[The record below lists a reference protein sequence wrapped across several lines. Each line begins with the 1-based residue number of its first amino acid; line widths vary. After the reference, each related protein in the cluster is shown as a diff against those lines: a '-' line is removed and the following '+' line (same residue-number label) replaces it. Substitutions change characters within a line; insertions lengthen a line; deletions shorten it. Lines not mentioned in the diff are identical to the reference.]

1 MKHLKFPLFPL
12 LFIFILAE
20 SCTKEK
26 DPLNIT
32 TQYDGA
38 DFTANTT
45 RQFGVRA
52 QLDAL
57 VTEVKKGRT
66 TGTVVDYSILSQLY
80 NAGNPSLKSLTTSYY
95 ANRLDGS
102 NGWLEALA
110 QSSGSTYTPGAPSGQ
125 GGTFGGYFF
134 DENGLEM
141 EQMVEKGLFGAA
153 MYHHAVSLM
162 QSDMTSEK
170 ADQILAMFGAHPDFP
185 NTPTAANAANPD
197 KYLANY
203 AARRDKNDGK
213 GLYSQIKT
221 NFLTLQAALKAGGD
235 YNTER
240 DEALSALRLNWE
252 KVNFATVINY
262 CHSVISKMS
271 ATNPTDSDKAAALHA
286 YGECVG
292 FVHGWRN
299 IPQDYKTISDTEID
313 EILTLL
319 NAPYNGISTSYTF
332 ITNPL
337 NELPKLTQVIQ
348 KLKTRYQF
356 SDQEIEDFKKNW
368 VAEQGR

>member
-1 MKHLKFPLFPL
+1 MKYIISSLFPLFL
-12 LFIFILAE
+12 ILILAT
-20 SCTKEK
+20 SCKKEK
-26 DPLNIT
+26 DPLNIPA
-32 TQYDGA
+32 QYDGA
-38 DFTANTT
+38 AWQVNTT
-45 RQFGVRA
+45 LQYGVRA

-57 VTEVKKGRT
+57 VTEIKKGRT
-66 TGTVVDYSILSQLY
+66 TGVSLDYATLSQLY
-80 NAGNPSLKSLTTSYY
+80 NAGTPSLKSLTTSYY
-95 ANRLDGS
+95 DGRLDGAG
-102 NGWLEALA
+102 NWLDELA
-110 QSSGSTYTPGAPSGQ
+110 KASGTVYTPGVPTSQ
-125 GGTFGGYFF
+125 GGAFGGYLF
-134 DENGLEM
+134 DENGLEF
-141 EQMVEKGLFGAA
+141 EQLVEKGLFGAA
-153 MYHHAVSLM
+153 MYHHAVTLM
-162 QSDMTSEK
+162 QSDVTNEK
-170 ADQILAMFGAHPDFP
+170 ADQILAIFGAHPDFP
-185 NTPTAANAANPD
+185 NTPTAGNAANPD

-221 NFLTLQAALKAGGD
+221 NFITAQAAIKAGSD

-271 ATNPTDSDKAAALHA
+271 ATNPSDSDKAASLHA

-292 FVHGWRN
+292 FVHGWRT
-299 IPQDYKTISDTEID
+299 IPQAYRTITDTEID
-313 EILTLL
+313 EVLTLL
-319 NAPYNGISTSYTF
+319 NAPFNATPTSYKF
-332 ITNPL
+332 ITDPL

>member
-1 MKHLKFPLFPL
+1 MKHFKSSLFL
-12 LFIFILAE
+12 LFSVLFLAQ
-20 SCTKEK
+20 SCKK
-26 DPLNIT
+26 DQTPLNIS
-32 TQYDGA
+32 TQYDGSA
-38 DFTANTT
+38 FLTNTT
-45 RQFGVRA
+45 QQYGVRS

-57 VTEVKKGRT
+57 VTEIKKGRSSGVVVDFST
-66 TGTVVDYSILSQLY
+66 LTQLYDTGT
-80 NAGNPSLKSLTTSYY
+80 PSLKSLTTDYY
-95 ANRLDGS
+95 DGRLDGPG
-102 NGWLEALA
+102 NWFDELGKA
-110 QSSGSTYTPGAPSGQ
+110 SGTTYTPGIPSGQ
-125 GGTFGGYFF
+125 GGTFGGYLF
-134 DENGLEM
+134 DENGLEF
-141 EQMVEKGLFGAA
+141 EQIVEKGLFGAA
-153 MYHHAVSLM
+153 MYHHAVTLM
-162 QSDMTSEK
+162 QGDITSEN
-170 ADQILAMFGAHPDFP
+170 ADQILAIFGAHPDFP

-221 NFLTLQAALKAGGD
+221 NFLTLQAALKAGAD

-271 ATNPTDSDKAAALHA
+271 ATNPTDSDKAASLHA

-292 FVHGWRN
+292 FVHGWRT
-299 IPQDYKTISDTEID
+299 IPQGYKTITDAEID

-319 NAPYNGISTSYTF
+319 NAPVDATPTSYKF
-332 ITNPL
+332 ISDPL